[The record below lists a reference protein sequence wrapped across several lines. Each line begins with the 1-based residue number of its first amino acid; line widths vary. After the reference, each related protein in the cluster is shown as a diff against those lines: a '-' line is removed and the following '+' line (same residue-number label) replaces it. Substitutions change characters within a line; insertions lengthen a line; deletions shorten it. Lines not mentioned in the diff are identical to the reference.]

1 MATLSCDAHPGP
13 AEPSQAASCR
23 AGTKLATTNLATNIP
38 PAAISDDGRL
48 RLIAFAFAANTFA
61 DASARVV
68 STALLV
74 TINQSLLCHAESR
87 LAETRHAP
95 PRQAKHSN

>member
-1 MATLSCDAHPGP
+1 MPSHATF
-13 AEPSQAASCR
+13 
-23 AGTKLATTNLATNIP
+23 IP

-48 RLIAFAFAANTFA
+48 RLIAFAVAANTFA

-95 PRQAKHSN
+95 PRQAKR